1 MDKQKQEKWML
12 ARGTWI
18 STRPV
23 LPGVWQRKEG
33 GHVVRARV
41 QDPRTMRQKHVWK
54 VLPDA
59 DVRTAMLWLD
69 DTRARIRQGVP
80 LAERESVPFATYAVS
95 LLEKKLAAGDIK
107 SAAGR
112 RKWGDILRRL
122 IEDPL
127 GELVMDRIRASDL
140 EAWRHR
146 MAKKI
151 ASAEYRPATINTW
164 LSVLKVV
171 FAQAKRD
178 FDLDR
183 NPAETLRAFDTS
195 THHSYTDEEPNA
207 LTADELGRFLARMRE
222 THPQHYAMTY
232 LGFATGLRPSSMRP
246 LRRKGP
252 TPDVLW
258 DDHVLLVRQS
268 QTLGD
273 EIMPCTKTGTT
284 QRLTLPEELFDVLR
298 WHVATQLRVEPMRQ
312 SDLLFPSELG
322 GFRARSVL
330 DRPFAEVVRAI
341 GLTKRITP
349 RGMRRSFQDLAR
361 LAQVADVVTRS
372 ISGHATETMQRHY
385 STVSPKEQ
393 ADGLARLLEL
403 VRPADGE
410 RGGRIG
416 GRVPPEG
423 AGSNTNRA

>member
-1 MDKQKQEKWML
+1 M
-12 ARGTWI
+12 A
-18 STRPV
+18 ST
-23 LPGVWQRKEG
+23 
-33 GHVVRARV
+33 
-41 QDPRTMRQKHVWK
+41 
-54 VLPDA
+54 DA
-59 DVRTAMLWLD
+59 RTAVLWLD
-69 DTRARIRQGVP
+69 DACTRIRQGISPV
-80 LAERESVPFATYAVS
+80 ERESVPFATYAVS

-127 GELVMDRIRASDL
+127 GELVMDRIRTSDL

-146 MAKKI
+146 MARKI
-151 ASAEYRPATINTW
+151 GAGEYKPSTMNTR
-164 LSVLKVV
+164 LAVLKVV

-183 NPAETLRAFDTS
+183 DPAEALRSFDTS
-195 THHSYTDEEPNA
+195 THHAYTDEEPNA

-222 THPQHYAMTY
+222 THPQHFAMTY
-232 LGFATGLRPSSMRP
+232 LGFATGLRPSSLRP

-258 DDHVLLVRQS
+258 DAHVLLVRQS
-268 QTLGD
+268 QTDGD
-273 EIMPCTKTGTT
+273 EVMPCTKTGTT
-284 QRLTLPEELFDVLR
+284 QRLTLPEELVAVLR
-298 WHVATQLRVEPMRQ
+298 WHVETQLRVEPMLE

-322 GFRARSVL
+322 GFRSRSVL
-330 DRPFAEVVRAI
+330 DRPFAEVAKAI

-393 ADGLARLLEL
+393 AEGLARLLRL
-403 VRPADGE
+403 VHPTRGQEAD
-410 RGGRIG
+410 
-416 GRVPPEG
+416 RV
-423 AGSNTNRA
+423 GS